1 MVRGG
6 YRFSLWVNHLAST
19 VFSQEVVSQVSQ
31 WSLTTIFSGAETL
44 LFRAVHYLGAVP
56 LADSVVKGLSAVAL
70 MEVEHLIKAEFVKG
84 QKGLSV
90 FVHALREVEHLV
102 KAEFVKGQKGLS
114 VFVLALMEV
123 EHLKP

>member
-19 VFSQEVVSQVSQ
+19 VFSQEIVSQVSQ

-44 LFRAVHYLGAVP
+44 LFRAEHYSGAVP

-70 MEVEHLIKAEFVKG
+70 MEVETWSRRN
-84 QKGLSV
+84 LSRGRR
-90 FVHALREVEHLV
+90 A
-102 KAEFVKGQKGLS
+102 
-114 VFVLALMEV
+114 
-123 EHLKP
+123 